1 MGEGHLPVLV
11 DEVLASLDP
20 RTGSSIAD
28 CTVGGGGHADRLLE
42 ATSPDGRLLGLDA
55 DRAAIEEAHR
65 VLAQYGDRVVL
76 RQANFEAIYDVAREE
91 SFIPLDGIL
100 FDLGLSSYQLA
111 DATRGFS
118 FTADA
123 PPDMRFDEDAGISAL
138 DLIDRTSQREL
149 AGILATFGEERRAG
163 RIAKAILAA
172 RQEGRLMT
180 TADLAAVVAKAA
192 PATGADA
199 GRIHPATRTF
209 QALRIA
215 VNRELEVLPPALA
228 GALAALRPG
237 GRLAVISYHS
247 RRGSDRQALH
257 GAREPRLRGGPA
269 ATGLHLRPPSPVA
282 GHSSTGDHRRR
293 GRGPP
298 QSSRAERTP
307 ARGRKARPGPRSAIR
322 RRVTSMSRGK
332 PRHQASRRRTYSARQ
347 RDVRERRDREVEGPH
362 FWPSDNMTAFEIE
375 ESLDFESPTSWG
387 IRLPGRTAA

>member
-11 DEVLASLDP
+11 DEVLASLDV

-42 ATSPDGRLLGLDA
+42 ASSPDGRLLGLDA
-55 DRAAIEEAHR
+55 DRAAIAEAQR

-76 RQANFEAIYDVAREE
+76 RQANFEAIYDVARDE
-91 SFIPLDGIL
+91 SFIPLDGVL

-111 DATRGFS
+111 DMSRGFS

-123 PPDMRFDEDAGISAL
+123 PPDMRFDEDTGISAL
-138 DLIDRTSQREL
+138 ELIDRTSQREL

-172 RQEGRLMT
+172 REEGRLMT
-180 TADLAAVVAKAA
+180 TADLAAVVARAA

-215 VNRELEVLPPALA
+215 VNRELEVLPPALS

-247 RRGSDRQALH
+247 RRGPDRQALH
-257 GAREPRLRGGPA
+257 GAREPRLRGGA
-269 ATGLHLRPPSPVA
+269 AAAGLHLRPPRPAA
-282 GHSSTGDHRRR
+282 GHSSTGDHRRC

-298 QSSRAERTP
+298 QPPRPQRTP
-307 ARGRKARPGPRSAIR
+307 ARRRKTR
-322 RRVTSMSRGK
+322 RQDHG
-332 PRHQASRRRTYSARQ
+332 
-347 RDVRERRDREVEGPH
+347 G
-362 FWPSDNMTAFEIE
+362 
-375 ESLDFESPTSWG
+375 SP
-387 IRLPGRTAA
+387 A